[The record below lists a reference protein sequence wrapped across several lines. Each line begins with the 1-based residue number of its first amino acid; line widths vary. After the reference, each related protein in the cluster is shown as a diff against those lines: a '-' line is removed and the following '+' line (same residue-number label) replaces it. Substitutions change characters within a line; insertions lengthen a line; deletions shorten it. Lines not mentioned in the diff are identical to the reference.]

1 MVTGS
6 RIEIGEM
13 AGSMASVPYEF
24 AFNPSF
30 SASLHRVG
38 LEQQPVLVLEGL
50 LRNATTVIDYAAR
63 EVTFAPASGEH
74 GGYPGLR
81 APAPLNYVNALVRT
95 VSPAIEKA
103 FGLVDVRLSRAQ
115 CNLCLVTLPPDR
127 LAPLQRIP
135 HIDTVD
141 PLQFA
146 LLHYLCDPSH
156 GGTAFYR
163 HRQTGFETV
172 TLERA
177 PIYEAARERELTAAG
192 IGYITG
198 DTEHYEQTACF
209 DARFDRLLVYRSQ
222 HLHSGQIGS
231 PDKLNDDPRH
241 GRLTANIFVNYRS
254 VAAESAGF
262 DR

>member
-1 MVTGS
+1 
-6 RIEIGEM
+6 M
-13 AGSMASVPYEF
+13 AEPMANAPYDF

-30 SASLHRVG
+30 SAALHRVG
-38 LEQQPVLVLEGL
+38 LEQQPVLVLDGL
-50 LRNATTVIDYAAR
+50 LRDATTLIDYAER
-63 EVTFAPASGEH
+63 EVRFDPASGEH

-81 APAPLNYVNALVRT
+81 APAPLNYVNMLVRT

-103 FGLVDVRLSRAQ
+103 FDLVDVKLSRAQ

-163 HRQTGFETV
+163 HRGTGFETV
-172 TLERA
+172 TPERA
-177 PIYEAARERELTAAG
+177 PAYEAARRGELAG
-192 IGYITG
+192 TGTGYITG

-209 DARFDRLLVYRSQ
+209 DARFDRLLIYRSR
-222 HLHSGQIGS
+222 HLHSGQIRS
-231 PDKLNDDPRH
+231 PATLNDDPRT
-241 GRLTANIFVNYRS
+241 GRLTANVFLNYRS
-254 VAAESAGF
+254 SAA
-262 DR
+262 